1 MNVLRLLAVV
11 AAGIAAYAGVGA
23 VPFVF
28 GDDAGIVRNLGLRQL
43 WPAPLR
49 AARPV
54 LELTFAADYRLF
66 GLEVA
71 GWHAVNVALHVLCAL
86 LLLDVARR
94 TLLLAGAPAKRAFR
108 VAWWAALLFVVHPLA
123 TGAVTYVSGR
133 SEVLLGVL
141 YLATLDLFLL
151 GEMHPAA
158 RGLFWTGSVL
168 TAALGMATGP
178 AMVTAPLAVVWLAR
192 SVCPWPVPLR
202 IWFAND
208 PEPTL
213 PPEPPARWPVFTGLL
228 LTWVVLAYLVATRDF
243 RAGGLDLDVGVAPYL
258 RAQLGVAWHY
268 VRLLVWPVGL
278 SVDYDW
284 PVPGSWLDPGVLR
297 AGAAWL
303 VVAVVLVWLFRRR
316 VQPAAF
322 WLGLAILLPLPTTS
336 VVPLL
341 DVASEPRMYLT
352 IGAVAVLAA
361 LAVDAVTRRASR
373 VGTTLV
379 LLVVLALGV
388 VTQRRN
394 EVWADPVRLWTDA
407 LARAPAK
414 ARVFRNLLRAYE
426 QRGDEA
432 GMVRVATSEVGALE
446 SLRVRRP
453 HDPELLTALG
463 NAYSRV
469 GRASEALVV
478 LSEAARLAPEDPVA
492 RASYGAL
499 LLQLGRPMQAIAQL
513 EMAEALTEGQRGWSA
528 AEVRLSVRT
537 NLGWAYA
544 SVNRTAD
551 AVRVLRQ
558 AAAGDDVSALNN
570 LGSILARAGRW
581 DDARD
586 VLERAHRFEPSD
598 PHVQSNLGW
607 VYANSGRLAEATA
620 LLEAAIRGEP
630 SDAAA
635 HGNLGWVRL
644 QANDP
649 AGAVPALTMAL
660 TLQPENGWAAHM
672 LGIAQARLGD
682 WDAAVRS
689 LERAVQLLPDP
700 QLARLNLERARAH
713 APLLLPDAS
722 G

>member
-1 MNVLRLLAVV
+1 MNALRLLAVV
-11 AAGIAAYAGVGA
+11 VAGLAAYANVAA

-49 AARPV
+49 VARPV
-54 LELTFAADYRLF
+54 LELSFAADYRLF
-66 GLEVA
+66 GLAVA

-94 TLLLAGAPAKRAFR
+94 TLLLTGAPSRRAFT
-108 VAWWAALLFVVHPLA
+108 VAWWAALLFVVHPVA

-133 SEVLLGVL
+133 SEVLLGVW
-141 YLATLDLFLL
+141 YLATLELFLL
-151 GEMHPAA
+151 GEMHPRA
-158 RGLFWTGSVL
+158 RGAFWTAAVL
-168 TAALGMATGP
+168 AAALGMATGP
-178 AMVTAPLAVVWLAR
+178 AMMTAPLAVVWLAR

-208 PEPTL
+208 AEPAL
-213 PPEPPARWPVFTGLL
+213 PPEPPARWPVFTGLFA
-228 LTWVVLAYLVATRDF
+228 TWVVLAYLVATRDF
-243 RAGGLDLDVGVAPYL
+243 RAGGLDLDVGVGPYL
-258 RAQLGVAWHY
+258 RTQLGVAWHY
-268 VRLLVWPVGL
+268 ARLLVWPSGL

-284 PVPGSWLDPGVLR
+284 PVSHRWLDRGVMQ
-297 AGAAWL
+297 AGLAWL
-303 VVAVVLVWLFRRR
+303 VVAAVLAWLFRQRR
-316 VQPAAF
+316 QPAAC
-322 WLGLAILLPLPTTS
+322 WLGLAVLLPLPTTS
-336 VVPLL
+336 VVPLFDL
-341 DVASEPRMYLT
+341 ASEPRIYLAL
-352 IGAVAVLAA
+352 GAVAVLVA
-361 LAVDAVTRRASR
+361 LALDVATRRAPR
-373 VGTTLV
+373 VGTAIV
-379 LLVVLALGV
+379 LVVVVVLGV

-394 EVWADPVRLWTDA
+394 EAWQDPVRLWTDA
-407 LARAPAK
+407 LAHAPAK

-432 GMVRVATSEVGALE
+432 GMVRVATTEVTALE
-446 SLRVRRP
+446 SLRARRP

-463 NAYSRV
+463 NAYARV
-469 GRASEALVV
+469 GRASEALLV
-478 LSEAARLAPEDPVA
+478 LGEAARLAPEDPLA

-499 LLQLGRPMQAIAQL
+499 LLQLGRPMQAVAQL
-513 EMAEALTEGQRGWSA
+513 EMAEALTEGQRGWNA

-551 AVRVLRQ
+551 AIRVLRQ

-581 DDARD
+581 DDARE

-607 VYANSGRLAEATA
+607 VYANLGRLAEATA

-644 QANDP
+644 QADDP
-649 AGAVPALTMAL
+649 AGAVPALAMAL

-682 WDAAVRS
+682 WDAALRS

-700 QLARLNLERARAH
+700 QLARTNLERARTH
-713 APLLLPDAS
+713 APLVLPAAGS
-722 G
+722 